1 MRAATSTPLY
11 PCRNLKYP
19 VPLKIFS
26 QTIPRSRIP
35 LLALLALASFQREG
49 LEKTVR
55 RLADHEF
62 CQRLMADKCDVEVI
76 LKLGGCAVTHKR
88 NFETVKHEAIQAAAK
103 LVKQVRGKCIVIHG
117 AG

>member
-11 PCRNLKYP
+11 PGKNLKYP

-26 QTIPRSRIP
+26 QTIPRS
-35 LLALLALASFQREG
+35 LLALASFQREG
-49 LEKTVR
+49 LEKAVR